1 VTVTAAPEPTAAT
14 GPVRRVG
21 AARAAAT
28 ITATELRRVS
38 RDRLALFFIIVL
50 PIVVTV
56 LIGVTIG
63 AAPERFRVAVLDLDG
78 SVESTRLVEALRGA
92 PALIVVDA
100 DDGRSGIDQ
109 GVLVGSLSAGVVI
122 PPGYGGAVRSG
133 GPATVT
139 LVADPGVGSTG
150 IVRSAV
156 TGVVDAQG
164 STLGAAAFATEIAGG
179 GPSAN
184 LAVAERLRDALEP
197 VTVRVEALG
206 REVPETNSFSYT
218 APSNLVL
225 FVFINT
231 VTGGGALVE
240 SRRLGVT
247 RRMLAA
253 PLRASSIVAGFAASR
268 FVFALL
274 QAVLIVVVAG
284 VVFGVRW
291 GDPVGAALVIVLFSL
306 VATGAGVL
314 VGAVARTA
322 DQTTAVGIP
331 VSIALG
337 MLGGC
342 MWPLEIVGPAMRT
355 VGHLTPHAWAM
366 DAWLDLIWDGEGLG
380 AIWPDLAVLAGF
392 ATALL
397 TLAAWRLRVALGA

>member
-1 VTVTAAPEPTAAT
+1 MTVTALPEPPVTAE
-14 GPVRRVG
+14 PVRRVT
-21 AARAAAT
+21 AARAAAA
-28 ITATELRRVS
+28 ITATELRRVT
-38 RDRLALFFIIVL
+38 RDRMALFFIIVL

-78 SVESTRLVEALRGA
+78 SAESTRLVDALRGA

-109 GVLVGSLSAGVVI
+109 GVLVGSLSAGLVI
-122 PPGYGGAVRSG
+122 PSGYGDAVRSG
-133 GPATVT
+133 GPAVVT
-139 LVADPGVGSTG
+139 LVADPGVGATG

-156 TGVVDAQG
+156 TGVVGTQG
-164 STLGAAAFATEIAGG
+164 STLAAAAFATEAGG
-179 GPSAN
+179 GDPSTN
-184 LAVAERLRDALEP
+184 LAAAERLRDAVEP
-197 VTVRVEALG
+197 VSVRVQAVG
-206 REVPETNSFSYT
+206 REVPERNSFSYT

-274 QAVLIVVVAG
+274 QAVLIVAVARAL
-284 VVFGVRW
+284 FGVRW
-291 GDPVGAALVIVLFSL
+291 GDPLGAALVIVLFAM

-322 DQTTAVGIP
+322 DQTTAIGIP

-342 MWPLEIVGPAMRT
+342 MWPLEIVGPTMRT

-380 AIWPDLAVLAGF
+380 AIWPDLAMLAGF
-392 ATALL
+392 AAALL
-397 TLAAWRLRVALGA
+397 ALATWRLRVALTR